1 MFWRKP
7 PPPEPIYKRKPI
19 ATAALIFTMVV
30 TLILG
35 PVGLL
40 WNGMTEEMKSV
51 KGETKDNRGAVFQ
64 NQLAIKEL
72 LTRQQMM
79 LEPPTKLKIIK
90 PAPVMTRRVE
100 PQKPKSFLTPSQFER
115 YMAMKPEIQAKYKRY
130 LESRGFDTEGL

>member
-1 MFWRKP
+1 MFWRK

-79 LEPPTKLKIIK
+79 LEPPTKLKVIK
-90 PAPVMTRRVE
+90 SGITRKVE

-115 YMAMKPEIQAKYKRY
+115 YMTMKPEIQAKYKKY